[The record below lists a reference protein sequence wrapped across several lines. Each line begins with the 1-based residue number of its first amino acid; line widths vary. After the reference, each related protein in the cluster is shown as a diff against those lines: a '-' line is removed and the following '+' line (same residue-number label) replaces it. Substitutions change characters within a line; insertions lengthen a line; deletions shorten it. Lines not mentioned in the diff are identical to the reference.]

1 VRSERQNSLNA
12 KNLIKSFL
20 RKQDFFFMI
29 AREITVRGKVQGVFY
44 RASAKEK
51 ADEWGLWGW
60 VKNEPDDSV
69 VIWVEGLEPEVLQ
82 MIDWCWRGSE
92 RARVKDVGVK
102 VVEMRYYTDF
112 EVIR

>member
-1 VRSERQNSLNA
+1 MV
-12 KNLIKSFL
+12 
-20 RKQDFFFMI
+20 

-44 RASAKEK
+44 RAAAKAK
-51 ADEWGLWGW
+51 AVELRLLGW
-60 VKNEPDDSV
+60 VKNEPDESV

-92 RARVKDVGVK
+92 RARVKDVAVK
-102 VVEMRYYTDF
+102 VVEMRYYRDF

>member
-1 VRSERQNSLNA
+1 
-12 KNLIKSFL
+12 
-20 RKQDFFFMI
+20 MI

-44 RASAKEK
+44 RASAKGK
-51 ADEWGLWGW
+51 AVEWSLLGW

-69 VIWVEGLEPEVLQ
+69 VIWVEGPEPAVLQ

-92 RARVKDVGVK
+92 RAKVVDVAVK
-102 VVEMRYYTDF
+102 VVERKDYKDF

>member
-1 VRSERQNSLNA
+1 
-12 KNLIKSFL
+12 
-20 RKQDFFFMI
+20 MI

-92 RARVKDVGVK
+92 RAKVKDVAVK